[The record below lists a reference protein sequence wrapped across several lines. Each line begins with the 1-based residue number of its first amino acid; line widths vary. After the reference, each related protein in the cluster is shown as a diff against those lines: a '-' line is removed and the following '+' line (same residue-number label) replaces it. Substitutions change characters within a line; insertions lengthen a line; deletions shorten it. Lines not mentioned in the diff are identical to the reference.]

1 MASPKWDARVGRKAE
16 GEVLRVQME
25 VPTEQIGAIAM
36 TFASLNQMGLMGD
49 LIEIAFKTPKLT
61 EEQKQQLGSILTEA
75 VKQVGGKI
83 QID

>member
-1 MASPKWDARVGRKAE
+1 
-16 GEVLRVQME
+16 VQME

-61 EEQKQQLGSILTEA
+61 EEQKQQLESILTEA